1 MGAAAVHPTAQA
13 KKQQKL
19 NEDASIYTAEASAI
33 DMALDS
39 VKKSSKK
46 SFLILTDSLSCLK
59 ALQHSDNSDTR
70 ILKLRLKIDSLL
82 TKKQI
87 TLAWLP
93 SHIGIDGNELA
104 DTAAKEALELE
115 EIKIKRLHY
124 TDYRKKVREHVHSL
138 WEERWAAQVGNKLHE
153 LKPKLQPR
161 KPSLLPRKDCVKFTR
176 LKIGHTSL
184 THRFLLAGEESPEC
198 VSCNCKLT
206 IRHLLLECI
215 EFSNVRQKYYR
226 YNNLKHL
233 FDCTQPKKILDSLR
247 EVDLYN
253 KL

>member
-13 KKQQKL
+13 EKQQKL
-19 NEDASIYTAEASAI
+19 NVDASIYTAEASAI
-33 DMALDS
+33 DMALDIA
-39 VKKSSKK
+39 KKSTKT

-82 TKKQI
+82 AEKQI

-138 WEERWAAQVGNKLHE
+138 WEERWAAQVENKLHE

-161 KPSLLPRKDCVKFTR
+161 KPSLLP
-176 LKIGHTSL
+176 
-184 THRFLLAGEESPEC
+184 
-198 VSCNCKLT
+198 
-206 IRHLLLECI
+206 
-215 EFSNVRQKYYR
+215 
-226 YNNLKHL
+226 
-233 FDCTQPKKILDSLR
+233 
-247 EVDLYN
+247 
-253 KL
+253 